1 MADSQSIIAL
11 NIGSQRISMAA
22 FSPKKGGGL
31 TLKKYQEIDILA
43 DPASESMR
51 NAEVRGAV
59 AQLAKSLKTGK
70 DKVRASVPGHAVIT
84 KFVKLPPID
93 SDDLEELVTMEAQ
106 QQIPF
111 PLDEGAWDWAAL
123 EGGGIEKEVLLVA
136 IRQEVLDDISES
148 VSGAGLSLK
157 EVDSAPTALY
167 NAFRYNYPDV
177 NEPVLL
183 VDIGAKSTELI
194 YMEGK
199 KLFVQGVNSPGT
211 TGASLTSAIAKEF
224 GVSFAEA
231 EAHKVGT
238 GVVSLGST
246 EGMDEAT
253 AALASF
259 IRNSVNR
266 LPGEISRRTNFYRS
280 QQGGNAPTKVYLAGG
295 GANLGHLVD
304 FLQEKLSLPVE
315 AFNPLRRVNVSD
327 ESLAAKAHQ
336 LGELVGLGVEGAG
349 KAELHIDLVPTSV
362 GAERASARRKPWLL
376 AASGIVLAGLGAWA
390 ATQYLAVGKAKDRLK
405 EAEKRQEE
413 LAPFAQTLDQW
424 DKDVADI
431 EFYGSQYAKYQEG
444 RSAWIGMLNELRDY
458 FASDTVWITELRPMV
473 GYTPGEEGSGLS
485 YTKGGF
491 SKLPYGETVVEA
503 KSRTVKGWQGDPV
516 VNAIKIDGYW
526 RSGVDGKDH
535 RNVVAILEK
544 VKAGVK
550 AANDAAEEA
559 NKDSEVKVEPA
570 TFFRLVKQDPNN
582 GDLLNLSD
590 GEILPLN
597 DTTLAE
603 DTFGAPF
610 TMVLPLR
617 KPILFSD
624 LTEGKNL

>member
-1 MADSQSIIAL
+1 MADSQSTIAL

-31 TLKKYQEIDILA
+31 ILKKYQEIDILA
-43 DPASESMR
+43 DPSAEGMR

-59 AQLAKSLKTGK
+59 SQLAKSLKTGK
-70 DKVRASVPGHAVIT
+70 GKVRASVPGHAVIT

-93 SDDLEELVTMEAQ
+93 SDDLTELVTMEAA

-111 PLDEGAWDWAAL
+111 PLDDGAWDWAAL

-157 EVDSAPTALY
+157 EVDSAPTALF
-167 NAFRYNYPDV
+167 NAFRFNYPDV

-194 YMEGK
+194 YIEGK
-199 KLFVQGVNSPGT
+199 KLFIQGVNSPGT

-231 EAHKVGT
+231 EAHKVGS

-280 QQGGNAPTKVYLAGG
+280 QQGGNAPTKVYVAGG
-295 GANLGHLVD
+295 GANLGYLVD

-315 AFNPLRRVNVSD
+315 PFNALRRVSVAD
-327 ESLAAKAHQ
+327 ESLSSKAHQ
-336 LGELVGLGVEGAG
+336 IGELVGLAVEGAG
-349 KAELHIDLVPTSV
+349 KAELHIDLVPTSL
-362 GAERASARRKPWLL
+362 GAERENARRKPWLL
-376 AASGIVLAGLGAWA
+376 AASGILVAGLGIWA
-390 ATQYLAVGKAKDRLK
+390 ATKFLAANKAESQLEAMIERNDELSPYADTLSKWDDSVYEIELIGAEYAKDQDARTNWV
-405 EAEKRQEE
+405 E
-413 LAPFAQTLDQW
+413 L
-424 DKDVADI
+424 
-431 EFYGSQYAKYQEG
+431 
-444 RSAWIGMLNELRDY
+444 LNELRGY
-458 FASDTVWITELRPMV
+458 IANETVWITDFRPYV
-473 GYTPGEEGSGLS
+473 NYVPGSPDSGKS
-485 YTKGGF
+485 YAKGGF
-491 SKLPYGETVVEA
+491 ERLAYGETFVDV
-503 KSRTVKGWQGDPV
+503 KSREGRDVVGEPV
-516 VNAIKIDGYW
+516 INAIRIDGFW

-535 RNVVAILEK
+535 RAVNEVLERI
-544 VKAGVK
+544 KAGVAAANK
-550 AANDAAEEA
+550 AANE
-559 NKDSEVKVEPA
+559 SEPKSEPN
-570 TFFRLVKQDPNN
+570 TFFRLTKIDPNT
-582 GDLLNLSD
+582 DDEVPLSD
-590 GEILPLN
+590 PEILTN
-597 DTTLAE
+597 NNTTLADE
-603 DTFGAPF
+603 AYGAPF
-610 TMVLPLR
+610 TMILPLR
-617 KPILFSD
+617 EPIPFAEA
-624 LTEGKNL
+624 TQGKNL

>member
-1 MADSQSIIAL
+1 MADSQSTIAL

-31 TLKKYQEIDILA
+31 ILKKYQEIDILA
-43 DPASESMR
+43 DPSAEGMR

-70 DKVRASVPGHAVIT
+70 DKVRACVPGHSVIT

-93 SDDLEELVTMEAQ
+93 SDDLTELVTMEAA

-111 PLDEGAWDWAAL
+111 PLDDGAWDWAAL

-157 EVDSAPTALY
+157 EVDSAPTALF

-177 NEPVLL
+177 TEPVLL

-194 YMEGK
+194 YIEGN
-199 KLFVQGVNSPGT
+199 KLFIQGVNSPGT

-231 EAHKVGT
+231 EAHKVGS

-280 QQGGNAPTKVYLAGG
+280 QQGGNAPTKVYVAGG
-295 GANLGHLVD
+295 GANLGYLVD

-315 AFNPLRRVNVSD
+315 PFNPLRRVSVAD
-327 ESLAAKAHQ
+327 ESLASKAHQ

-349 KAELHIDLVPTSV
+349 KAELHIDLVPTAL

-376 AASGIVLAGLGAWA
+376 AASGILVAGLGIWA
-390 ATQYLAVGKAKDRLK
+390 ATKFLAANNAQSKLDAMIER
-405 EAEKRQEE
+405 EEE
-413 LAPFAQTLDQW
+413 LAPFAGKLADW
-424 DKDVADI
+424 DDSVYGI
-431 EFYGSQYAKYQEG
+431 EQIGAEFAQYQDSRTSWVG
-444 RSAWIGMLNELRDY
+444 VLNEIRGY
-458 FASDTVWITELRPMV
+458 FASETIWITELRPYV
-473 GYTPGEEGSGLS
+473 NYVPGSSDSGKS
-485 YTKGGF
+485 YAKGGF
-491 SKLPYGETVVEA
+491 ERLAYGETFVDA
-503 KSRTVKGWQGDPV
+503 KSREGKNLVGEPSI
-516 VNAIKIDGYW
+516 NAIRIDGYW

-535 RNVVAILEK
+535 RAVNEVLERI
-544 VKAGVK
+544 KAGVT
-550 AANDAAEEA
+550 AANSATE
-559 NKDSEVKVEPA
+559 DSEEEIEPD
-570 TFFRLVKQDPNN
+570 TFFQLTKVDPET
-582 GDLLNLSD
+582 GDEVSLSD
-590 GEILPLN
+590 PEILTN
-597 DTTLAE
+597 NNTTLAE
-603 DTFGAPF
+603 ETYGAPF
-610 TMVLPLR
+610 TMILPLR
-617 KPILFSD
+617 EPIPFV
-624 LTEGKNL
+624 EAIKGKNL